1 MLGPRHK
8 SFLMKNKQ
16 NSTNFSIHITA
27 KLVRF
32 PGGEKKFF
40 NWLRNKN
47 YLMSDNM
54 PYQKY
59 IDLGWFIVV
68 QKNIQKPNTTFSVP
82 VTRTTLHGLSSIEK
96 IVFNEFHKCKC
107 P

>member
-1 MLGPRHK
+1 MR
-8 SFLMKNKQ
+8 STY
-16 NSTNFSIHITA
+16 NSTTFSIQNTA

-32 PGGEKKFF
+32 PGGEKLFF
-40 NWLRNKN
+40 DWLRKKN
-47 YLMSDNM
+47 FLMADNM

-59 IDLGWFIVV
+59 LGYNWFLVV
-68 QKNIQKPNTTFSVP
+68 QKNIHKANPPFAVP
-82 VTRTTLHGLSSIEK
+82 VTRVTSHGLAKIEK